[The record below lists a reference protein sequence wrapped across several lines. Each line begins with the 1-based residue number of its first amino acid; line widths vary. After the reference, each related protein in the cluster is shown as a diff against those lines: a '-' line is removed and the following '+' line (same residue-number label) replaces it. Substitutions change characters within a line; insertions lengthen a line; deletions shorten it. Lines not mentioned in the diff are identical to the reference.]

1 MRQEDEQNN
10 ARRSAAS
17 GGRVPKQLSSQRVR
31 RHRFEENIPSVWEE
45 EPQKDARVRNRR
57 KADRNLV
64 DREIYDY
71 SHAAIRSDWG
81 SQQAERAARQAA
93 GKFGDAGEKSCVQLR
108 KDRNFLRMLLM
119 ARLALQENA
128 VHRWSVV
135 QMADLEMLVN
145 QVWRAG
151 GKPSLVKEIRAFR
164 MDLWKKKTL
173 DRRPASA

>member
-1 MRQEDEQNN
+1 
-10 ARRSAAS
+10 
-17 GGRVPKQLSSQRVR
+17 
-31 RHRFEENIPSVWEE
+31 
-45 EPQKDARVRNRR
+45 
-57 KADRNLV
+57 
-64 DREIYDY
+64 
-71 SHAAIRSDWG
+71 
-81 SQQAERAARQAA
+81 
-93 GKFGDAGEKSCVQLR
+93 
-108 KDRNFLRMLLM
+108 MLLM

>member
-10 ARRSAAS
+10 ARSSAAS

-81 SQQAERAARQAA
+81 SQQASE
-93 GKFGDAGEKSCVQLR
+93 QLVR
-108 KDRNFLRMLLM
+108 R
-119 ARLALQENA
+119 QEN
-128 VHRWSVV
+128 
-135 QMADLEMLVN
+135 LVM
-145 QVWRAG
+145 RA
-151 GKPSLVKEIRAFR
+151 KNRAFN
-164 MDLWKKKTL
+164 
-173 DRRPASA
+173 